1 MLNEIQKNRGIS
13 YLFITHNFSVVRYL
27 ADDVIVMK
35 DGRVVESGTAA
46 EVLNTP
52 REVYTQNLLNAVPNF
67 DALRQKLGK

>member
-1 MLNEIQKNRGIS
+1 M
-13 YLFITHNFSVVRYL
+13 VRYL

-52 REVYTQNLLNAVPNF
+52 KEVYTQNLLNAVPNF